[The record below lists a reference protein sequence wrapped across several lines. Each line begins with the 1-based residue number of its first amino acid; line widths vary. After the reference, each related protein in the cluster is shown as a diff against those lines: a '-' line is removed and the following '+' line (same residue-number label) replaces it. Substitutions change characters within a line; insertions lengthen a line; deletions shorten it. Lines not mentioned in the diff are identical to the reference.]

1 MTRYEKK
8 TQKPDKYRLTG
19 TGLLMEAATARER
32 LPRKDREIPKSVKHP
47 ARTSL

>member
-19 TGLLMEAATARER
+19 TGLLMEAATVRER
-32 LPRKDREIPKSVKHP
+32 LPRQNDEIPRSVKHP
-47 ARTSL
+47 